1 MGWRRSLS
9 LFSFL
14 RAVKP
19 AVSPFQF
26 TRRSNSGEIATDRG
40 FHVPPMK
47 ALRLNWRTPRLR
59 QDRCKCAALRPQI
72 LDGAAAQACLAD
84 IDCILFDC
92 DGVLWKGSQ
101 QVHNAAPALQVL
113 RKQGKQL
120 LFCTNNASKS
130 RAGYV
135 AKFSS
140 LGLDV
145 QAHEIV
151 SASYAA
157 AAYLASQP
165 GFNSQ
170 PSPQAMDDPAAASTQ
185 KRVLLLGNSGIEQE
199 LDQAGIAW
207 VGGEA
212 WAPPSSL
219 SLTPDA
225 MNGVVL
231 DASIGAVLVGWDPG
245 FSYSKLVYACACL
258 NELPGCLFVAT
269 NPDHADVIG
278 PPHHPPVYCAPLPGN
293 PPMLPSPP
301 LPHSPP
307 ESSTPLLTMANSS
320 PKPTHTHLPQP
331 LPPPSQPLSPQQPAP
346 HLDLTSAAAPSQT
359 ATARSTAT
367 EPPHSHSHSHS
378 HSQPQAVREV
388 GCWTPTSLLEVPKE
402 PSPPPCP
409 QGLAATMSSLL
420 PLDAK
425 VEEAE
430 AGAEA
435 GLPRRGSL
443 QRMMPGTG
451 AIAAAVALA
460 SGRQPVVVG
469 KGGPW
474 LLPHLLQRYGLV
486 PERTAIVGDR
496 LDTDIALGREGG
508 LLTIL
513 PLTGVTDLN
522 TAVEAPPDQGPH
534 IIVNSI
540 ATLAGLPCSSDT

>member
-1 MGWRRSLS
+1 M
-9 LFSFL
+9 
-14 RAVKP
+14 A
-19 AVSPFQF
+19 
-26 TRRSNSGEIATDRG
+26 
-40 FHVPPMK
+40 
-47 ALRLNWRTPRLR
+47 ALRLNWRAPRIR
-59 QDRCKCAALRPQI
+59 QGRGKCAALRPQV

-145 QAHEIV
+145 QTHEIV

-165 GFNSQ
+165 GFISQ
-170 PSPQAMDDPAAASTQ
+170 PSPQGMDDAAAASTQ
-185 KRVLLLGNSGIEQE
+185 KRVLLLGNSGVEQE

-245 FSYSKLVYACACL
+245 FSYSKL
-258 NELPGCLFVAT
+258 
-269 NPDHADVIG
+269 
-278 PPHHPPVYCAPLPGN
+278 
-293 PPMLPSPP
+293 
-301 LPHSPP
+301 
-307 ESSTPLLTMANSS
+307 
-320 PKPTHTHLPQP
+320 
-331 LPPPSQPLSPQQPAP
+331 
-346 HLDLTSAAAPSQT
+346 
-359 ATARSTAT
+359 
-367 EPPHSHSHSHS
+367 
-378 HSQPQAVREV
+378 
-388 GCWTPTSLLEVPKE
+388 
-402 PSPPPCP
+402 
-409 QGLAATMSSLL
+409 GLAATMSSLL

-435 GLPRRGSL
+435 ELARRGSL

-460 SGRQPVVVG
+460 SSRQPVVVG

-486 PERTAIVGDR
+486 PERTAIVVRGALCNRCLGVMLARRHRPQYSCRGTARPGPAHHCQQHRRTGWPILLIRHLVACKTKATAAVAAAPAAAAAAAAAAAERSSREKQQR
-496 LDTDIALGREGG
+496 LSLPPRLPSSRGGMQQWIRCGAPGYCQRYGHSEAYRPRADIAPQGARACRHHMSLSMRCPPSAHDVMAAAVGEAVLAAAAMVAAVAAAQQEWAVITRMQINNINWQPATRVVATSTGAAAAAGG
-508 LLTIL
+508 
-513 PLTGVTDLN
+513 V
-522 TAVEAPPDQGPH
+522 A
-534 IIVNSI
+534 
-540 ATLAGLPCSSDT
+540 ATMA